1 MFKNLGHLKR
11 LNDIVDDDDLN
22 VDGVAA
28 PLLLDAKIKI
38 NCLYKKKCFRK
49 IGLYTPTSF
58 LTLFF

>member
-38 NCLYKKKCFRK
+38 NCL
-49 IGLYTPTSF
+49 L
-58 LTLFF
+58 